1 MLSSLCTDSSWTRK
15 RSSSCCKAKPS
26 FREHSCF
33 IRTLRIR
40 CCKSIYRRRCS
51 LSATDVSDAR
61 DCRLANSSA
70 NLSRVPWCR
79 RVSFSC
85 YTYIFQLFV
94 LREYMHTHIF
104 MCKPVDANGEQG
116 HQIQLVVWVWS
127 YRDRDFL
134 IELVSKCEHQ
144 SQLEGMLDI
153 RAIVL
158 AMVELE
164 EHMKRLQVR

>member
-1 MLSSLCTDSSWTRK
+1 MLSSLCTDSSCTRK
-15 RSSSCCKAKPS
+15 RSSSGCRANPS

-40 CCKSIYRRRCS
+40 CCKSMYRRRCS

-85 YTYIFQLFV
+85 NDLFFQLNY
-94 LREYMHTHIF
+94 LRSVNKVNIEMRTCR
-104 MCKPVDANGEQG
+104 CKCRTRSPNP
-116 HQIQLVVWVWS
+116 IS
-127 YRDRDFL
+127 
-134 IELVSKCEHQ
+134 
-144 SQLEGMLDI
+144 GMG
-153 RAIVL
+153 
-158 AMVELE
+158 
-164 EHMKRLQVR
+164 MKLS